1 MRAKTTDEWIDD
13 LMELVGPDEEIM
25 FYRWSRDPESKWALH
40 VGNSCQVPLGEVDGD
55 NVFNGES
62 VHDVVI
68 QAINYFSLNQS
79 TDHCC

>member
-1 MRAKTTDEWIDD
+1 MTAKTTDEWIND
-13 LMELVGPDEEIM
+13 LMELVGFDEEVM
-25 FYRWSRDPESKWALH
+25 LYRWSRDPKLKWVLH
-40 VGNSCQVPLGEVDGD
+40 VGNSSQVPLGEVDGD

-68 QAINYFSLNQS
+68 QAINYFSLSQS